1 MKMILIATAT
11 TNSATRMAGSY
22 QAAWRVT
29 IGNKTGLV
37 VHSFDFDKRDI
48 ENETVVAE
56 KSIADAMRDEL
67 NDFRDGDWW
76 DPAAYGFYDNGQRID
91 NTEAMEQAIEAVTE
105 VLYEDQ

>member
-1 MKMILIATAT
+1 MEKTLIATAA

-37 VHSFDFDKRDI
+37 VHSFDFDKRNI

-56 KSIADAMRDEL
+56 KSIADAMRDEI
-67 NDFRDGDWW
+67 NDEWW
-76 DPAAYGFYDNGQRID
+76 DPAAYGFYDKGQRID